1 MTDDNKAQQLP
12 QEMFE
17 MRLSFD
23 GVYMTVTTPEVS
35 LHWDGVGSLIVGVS
49 RDTQTLGLCGSNRVG
64 EQLRGRFRR
73 RRYHPSQGV
82 FTLLFV

>member
-1 MTDDNKAQQLP
+1 
-12 QEMFE
+12 

-23 GVYMTVTTPEVS
+23 GVYMTITTPEVS

-73 RRYHPSQGV
+73 RRYHTTSQGLFV
-82 FTLLFV
+82 FTLLLVCLDVFTLLLV